1 LIDFWIFG
9 FQKRM
14 HDCLICCLS
23 FIMSKTWED
32 LACLNSGQCYST
44 LAEALVKCT
53 KKNLAEWI
61 CILKFSELMSLIEKL
76 RNLISTMIKMCAN
89 MLKLMLWLL
98 YQHLLLRTVIEKPR
112 KVKRWHNWRK
122 LVLQYLLSGY
132 VKMLS
137 LFQFS
142 SKWKTFVFKFGWCE
156 RFFAVFRKWGE

>member
-14 HDCLICCLS
+14 HECLICCLS

-32 LACLNSGQCYST
+32 LACFYSGQCYST

-53 KKNLAEWI
+53 KKPLAEWI
-61 CILKFSELMSLIEKL
+61 CSLKFSELMSLIEKL

-98 YQHLLLRTVIEKPR
+98 PR

-122 LVLQYLLSGY
+122 LVLQYLLSGF
-132 VKMLS
+132 VKMLY

-142 SKWKTFVFKFGWCE
+142 SKWKTFVLKFGWCE